1 MIEILTSYD
10 FLVVA
15 LGTTILAMVSAVIGC
30 FSVYKGQSLV
40 GDAVGHST
48 FPGIVLIFMIFQSR
62 NPILLTIGA
71 ALSAGLAY
79 ETIQALV
86 RYSKIKLD
94 AALAIVLSGFF
105 GLGLVLK
112 SYIQGNPNYVNAS
125 QAGLKNYIFGLA
137 AFMMKQDVLLIFLV
151 AGICSLILFLF
162 YKELVLSIFDST
174 YGESIGVSSR
184 LVDRILLMM
193 TIGLIAVGIKSVG
206 AILISSFLIIPC
218 VCAHQHSHRL
228 KQVLIIAAIMAGFS
242 AFLGT
247 FLSSLYHGL
256 STGPTIILV
265 MGTLTFLSMFFGK
278 NSAIRKRSS
287 LV

>member
-1 MIEILTSYD
+1 
-10 FLVVA
+10 
-15 LGTTILAMVSAVIGC
+15 
-30 FSVYKGQSLV
+30 
-40 GDAVGHST
+40 
-48 FPGIVLIFMIFQSR
+48 
-62 NPILLTIGA
+62 
-71 ALSAGLAY
+71 
-79 ETIQALV
+79 
-86 RYSKIKLD
+86 
-94 AALAIVLSGFF
+94 
-105 GLGLVLK
+105 
-112 SYIQGNPNYVNAS
+112 
-125 QAGLKNYIFGLA
+125 
-137 AFMMKQDVLLIFLV
+137 
-151 AGICSLILFLF
+151 
-162 YKELVLSIFDST
+162 
-174 YGESIGVSSR
+174 
-184 LVDRILLMM
+184 MM